1 MKKYYNKLVRDE
13 IPEII
18 EIAGKRAEIRIA
30 DDSEYANLLKQ
41 KLLEEVD
48 EYMQSNNPDELAD
61 IIEVVISLGA
71 LHNLSVDALMQITAG
86 KREKRGG
93 FEKRIILLS
102 VEE

>member
-1 MKKYYNKLVRDE
+1 MKKYYNKLVRDK

-61 IIEVVISLGA
+61 IIEVVIW
-71 LHNLSVDALMQITAG
+71 D
-86 KREKRGG
+86 
-93 FEKRIILLS
+93 FCIIPKAENIGVLVAQKKDFTPHF
-102 VEE
+102 VELISD